1 MLGGYYDKIL
11 DKKVQE
17 PEVIGTMLEEVN
29 KVQFSAS
36 SAEWILN
43 FVEQWYILRSGN
55 FTASFSAE
63 QLILGSFALV

>member
-43 FVEQWYILRSGN
+43 FVE
-55 FTASFSAE
+55 
-63 QLILGSFALV
+63 